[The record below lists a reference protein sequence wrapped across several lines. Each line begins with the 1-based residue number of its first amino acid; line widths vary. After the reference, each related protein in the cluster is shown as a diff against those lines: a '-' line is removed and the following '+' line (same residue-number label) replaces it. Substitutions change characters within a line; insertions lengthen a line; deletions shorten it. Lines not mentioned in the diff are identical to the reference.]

1 MIKHK
6 YFSRALLTLVLAV
19 TLSACGF
26 HLRGNIPLP
35 DGIKHMYIQAPSGT
49 FKDQL
54 EFILINAGAEIAGSA
69 SIADVVLNITEAE
82 TDRTVGTLDERGKA
96 NSFNLVFEVKY
107 RLEDPTGKK
116 IRKTSL
122 KESRR
127 YDFDP
132 ELVVETE
139 SEETDLLLDMEQDVA
154 LRIVR
159 QLSSVTDHPKAPKA
173 VGEVDDSA
181 ENASDDEEASETD

>member
-6 YFSRALLTLVLAV
+6 YYSRALLTLVLAI

-35 DGIKHMYIQAPSGT
+35 DGIKHMYIQAPAST
-49 FKDQL
+49 FKDKL
-54 EFILINAGAEIAGSA
+54 ELILINAGAEIAGAA
-69 SIADVVLNITEAE
+69 SIADVVLNITETE

-96 NSFNLVFEVKY
+96 NSFNLNFSVKY

-122 KESRR
+122 KETRR

-132 ELVVETE
+132 ELVVESE
-139 SEETDLLLDMEQDVA
+139 SEEADLLLDMEQDIA

-159 QLSSVTDHPKAPKA
+159 QLSSVTDYP
-173 VGEVDDSA
+173 EVTTVVEEPA
-181 ENASDDEEASETD
+181 EQSSDNEESSESN

>member
-1 MIKHK
+1 MIKHT
-6 YFSRALLTLVLAV
+6 YFSKALITMVLAV
-19 TLSACGF
+19 TLTACGF

-54 EFILINAGAEIAGSA
+54 ELILVNAGAEIAGSA
-69 SIADVVLNITEAE
+69 SLADVVLNIKEAE
-82 TDRTVGTLDERGKA
+82 SERTVGTLDERGKA
-96 NSFNLVFEVKY
+96 NSFNLNFTVKY
-107 RLEDPTGKK
+107 RLEDPEGKK

-122 KESRR
+122 KETRR

-132 ELVVETE
+132 ELIIESE
-139 SEETDLLLDMEQDVA
+139 SEEADLLLDMEQDIA

-159 QLSSVTDHPKAPKA
+159 QLSSVTDYPEISKP
-173 VGEVDDSA
+173 EVDSV
-181 ENASDDEEASETD
+181 ESSDDEDSSESESD